1 MIFRVFLPGLLML
14 SMPLLAEPL
23 VDEKN
28 QTVAAV
34 MAAEYALQN
43 NDIKTAA
50 QEYTRASLLSGDV
63 NLAEQAAR
71 LAMSVKMPE
80 LTRRALA
87 RWRVLDPNSAPM
99 WAMNL
104 RLSMQLGEAESA
116 FIFARK
122 LLSYGSG
129 EHTNL
134 LFDVLRTEKADSG
147 VMSRAVLRDIAKN
160 AAMPDNVQIWIQLL
174 FLADALDE
182 PVASELLSE
191 KIAVKFPADPRAL
204 LIGASVLR
212 EKGDEV
218 TALAMVQKASALQPQ
233 NNWVRQ
239 NVLSEFTQLN
249 AWLDAEKYLANG
261 PQDENTW
268 LMRGRLVMEAKR
280 QDVSE
285 SFFASLLQQQK
296 QPSQKLQLLLG
307 QLAES
312 MGRWTDA
319 EHWYRNVSVSP
330 EREQAQLRLP
340 AVLYRQNRWN
350 EALVLL
356 RALQKNEDADGEFV
370 RDSYL
375 VEADLWAKQ
384 NKDAQAMNALQRGL
398 AIFEADPLLLYGR
411 AMQHASQNRT
421 AASLADLKKI
431 IDDNNQNAEALNAYG
446 YTLAQHKQQYALAL
460 PYVEKALKLRPGSAS
475 TMDSLGWIKF
485 MQQKYDEAQHWLEK
499 AWGKSKDAEIAAHL
513 GEVYWVRGRKDEARK
528 VWSAGQ
534 TIDPQY
540 ALWPVIKKKYSP

>member
-1 MIFRVFLPGLLML
+1 MIFRVFLPGLLLL
-14 SMPLLAEPL
+14 SMPLLADPL
-23 VDEKN
+23 IDEKS
-28 QTVAAV
+28 QTVTAV

-50 QEYTRASLLSGDV
+50 LEYTKAAQLSDDA

-71 LAMSVKMPE
+71 LAMSVKMTD
-80 LTRRALA
+80 LTRKALA

-116 FIFARK
+116 FIFSRK
-122 LLSYGSG
+122 LLSYGSS
-129 EHTNL
+129 EYTNL

-147 VMSRAVLRDIAKN
+147 VMSRAVLRDIAGN

-182 PVASELLSE
+182 PIASQILSE
-191 KIAVKFPADPRAL
+191 KIAPKFPDDPRAL
-204 LIGASVLR
+204 LIGASVMR
-212 EKGDEV
+212 EKGDEAA
-218 TALAMVQKASALQPQ
+218 ALSMVQKASTLQPQ
-233 NNWVRQ
+233 NNWVKQ
-239 NVLSEFTQLN
+239 NVLAEFTHLQ

-268 LMRGRLVMEAKR
+268 LMRGRLIMEAKR
-280 QDVSE
+280 NDVSE
-285 SFFASLLQQQK
+285 NFFNSLLQQQK

-312 MGRWTDA
+312 MGRWADA
-319 EHWYRNVSVSP
+319 ERWYRNVNASP
-330 EREQAQLRLP
+330 ERERAQLRLP

-350 EALVLL
+350 EALLQL
-356 RALQKNEDADGEFV
+356 HKLQKNEDADGEFV

-384 NKDAQAMNALQRGL
+384 NNDAQAMKALQRGL

-411 AMQHASQNRT
+411 AMQHASRNRSN
-421 AASLADLKKI
+421 AALADLKKI

-446 YTLAQHKQQYALAL
+446 YTLAQHKKQYAQAL

-485 MQQKYDEAQHWLEK
+485 MQRKYDEAQHWLEK

-513 GEVYWVRGRKDEARK
+513 GELYWVRGRKDEARK